1 MRAIY
6 EADTEG
12 VVALAAAGTAKSIFG
27 VKADAGHAID
37 LQAIGFTLDGVTASE
52 KPILVELCACTFA
65 TNAPGTAST
74 AVTIDTAAGP
84 RVAETF
90 AAGKTWT
97 TEPTVVTVLKPLD
110 HDPYKFILDRDFPDN
125 MNYDFAV
132 AEGFVIRMT
141 IPSGGAA
148 VNARCWARWAR
159 V

>member
-1 MRAIY
+1 MRSIY

-27 VKADAGHAID
+27 VKGDAGHALD
-37 LQAIGFTLDGVTASE
+37 LLALAFSIDGVTAAE
-52 KPILVELCACTFA
+52 KSVLVELCSSTFA

-74 AVTIDTAAGP
+74 AVTIDNTSGP
-84 RVAETF
+84 RIAETF
-90 AAGKTWT
+90 AAAKNWT
-97 TEPTVVTVLKPLD
+97 TEPTVIVSHRSFD
-110 HDPYKFILDRDFPDN
+110 CDPYKFVYDRDFPLGE
-125 MNYDFAV
+125 NYDYAV

-141 IPSGGAA
+141 IPTGGIA